1 MNTKLLHALKILI
14 GLFVI
19 YTVLIANTMTVGL
32 IMKTYETLSYAIG
45 AYVIVDIVDNLYKIF
60 KKKGVTRYGNRK

>member
-1 MNTKLLHALKILI
+1 VLKILI

-32 IMKTYETLSYAIG
+32 IMKTYKTLSYAIG
-45 AYVIVDIVDNLYKIF
+45 AYVIVDIIDKIF
-60 KKKGVTRYGNRK
+60 KIFKRGVR

>member
-1 MNTKLLHALKILI
+1 VLKILI

-45 AYVIVDIVDNLYKIF
+45 AYVIVDIVDRVIKIF
-60 KKKGVTRYGNRK
+60 ERGVTRYGNRK